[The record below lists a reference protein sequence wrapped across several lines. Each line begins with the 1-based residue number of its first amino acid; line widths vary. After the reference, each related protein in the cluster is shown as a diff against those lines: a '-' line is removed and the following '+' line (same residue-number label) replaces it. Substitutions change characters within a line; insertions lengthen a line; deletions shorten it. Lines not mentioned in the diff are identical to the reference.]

1 VLVGGDEVRDVR
13 FSGSLDVED
22 EDYDDTNSVSQ
33 SRWTCFRECMGNVGK
48 AEVKAGGG
56 EKERA
61 EQMNLWKRLKMD
73 ET

>member
-1 VLVGGDEVRDVR
+1 
-13 FSGSLDVED
+13 
-22 EDYDDTNSVSQ
+22 
-33 SRWTCFRECMGNVGK
+33 
-48 AEVKAGGG
+48 VKASGG